1 MAETISGR
9 VVNRSGA
16 PLSGVAV
23 SIAQSDQPHRD
34 IAAITAADGTF
45 RLNGLKPGNY
55 LLEAHADGQTGA
67 ASVRLSSRRA
77 SKTEILLG

>member
-1 MAETISGR
+1 MAKSITGR
-9 VVNRSGA
+9 VVNGVGA

-45 RLNGLKPGNY
+45 RLNGLKPGTY
-55 LLEAHADGQTGA
+55 LLEAHALGLTGST
-67 ASVRLSSRRA
+67 SVRLSSNRQ
-77 SKTEILLG
+77 SKAEISLV